1 MIIRTYRPS
10 DALSVTAL
18 IAAAADQDRT
28 RNVSLT
34 SFQKTWEAYS
44 PDPQHPRYDESAVVT
59 ESDGTIQGFAWWAL
73 DSPGKVSVE
82 GWVHPS
88 QRRRGVGTALLTA
101 FEHYVQ
107 QYLHGSVM
115 LTARAYADIPGVEA
129 LFKLK
134 QYGQGHP
141 FYTMRTRLQNRTLI
155 TDLPAG
161 ITVKAFNAGQ
171 LDRLVDTDN
180 TIFQDHWG
188 AKQRTPSLFRAQ
200 MIETR
205 PHDPKLWLLAWA
217 GDELA
222 GECLCHAN
230 HLGEPNDGWVST
242 LGVRR
247 EYRGRGLGRAL
258 LLMGLQ
264 RLQTQGFDTASL
276 SVDGENMMAV
286 NLYRSVGMDVIRTR
300 LSFEKTITV

>member
-10 DALSVTAL
+10 DAEAVTAL
-18 IAAAADQDRT
+18 IAAAAAQDRT
-28 RNVSLT
+28 RTVSPS
-34 SFQKTWEAYS
+34 SFQRTWEAYS
-44 PDPQHPRYDESAVVT
+44 PDPNQPRYDESAVVMG
-59 ESDGTIQGFAWWAL
+59 SDDTLYGFAWWAL
-73 DSPGKVSVE
+73 DTPGKVSFE
-82 GWVHPS
+82 GWVHPLH
-88 QRRRGVGTALLTA
+88 RRHGVGTALLTA

-107 QYLHGSVM
+107 RFLHGSVT
-115 LTARAYADIPGVEA
+115 LAARAYADIPGVEA
-129 LFKLK
+129 LFRLK
-134 QYGQGHP
+134 GYGQGHP
-141 FYTMRTRLQNRTLI
+141 FYTMRSRLQNRTMN
-155 TDLPAG
+155 TDLPSG
-161 ITVKAFNAGQ
+161 LTIKAFNAGQ

-258 LLMGLQ
+258 LVMGLQ
-264 RLQTQGFDTASL
+264 RLQNQGFDTASL
-276 SVDGENMMAV
+276 NVDSENTSAV

-300 LSFEKTITV
+300 LSFEKRLTV